1 MTSYPP
7 VTSLIPHRPPMLLVS
22 RVLDVQEKT
31 GSAEAIIDKDHLFL
45 RKDGT
50 LLPETCC
57 ELIAQ
62 GFGVCEA
69 YRRTQKGLTIE
80 GGGYLANVRD
90 MEYFAPVRV
99 GDRLT
104 IRTQKTDECFGMHIV
119 YGEIFRNG
127 DKLAQ
132 ATVYIFLW
140 QGEAPGQAL

>member
-1 MTSYPP
+1 MPTYPP
-7 VTSLIPHRPPMLLVS
+7 VLSLIPHRPPMLLVS

-31 GSAEAIIDKDHLFL
+31 GSAEAVIDKNHLFL
-45 RKDGT
+45 RQDGT

-80 GGGYLANVRD
+80 GGGYLANLRD
-90 MEYFAPVRV
+90 MEIFAPAHC
-99 GDRLT
+99 GDILT
-104 IRTQKTDECFGMHIV
+104 IKTQKVDECFNTHIV
-119 YGEIFRNG
+119 YGEVFRNG

-132 ATVYIFLW
+132 ATVYIFMW
-140 QGEAPGQAL
+140 QADASAQTL

>member
-1 MTSYPP
+1 MTQYPS

-22 RVLDVQEKT
+22 RVLDVQEKM
-31 GSAEAIIDKDHLFL
+31 GKAEAVVGDNHLFL

-90 MEYFAPVRV
+90 MECFAPAHA
-99 GDRLT
+99 GDVLT
-104 IRTQKTDECFGMHIV
+104 IQTEKTDECFGTYIV
-119 YGEIFRNG
+119 HGEVFCKGHKI
-127 DKLAQ
+127 AQ
-132 ATVYIFLW
+132 ATVYIFMW
-140 QGEAPGQAL
+140 QGEAPEPTL